1 MVCTKARV
9 SRCVWGLVAA
19 AWPARKRPSDRK
31 LVAAGLIIQDK
42 IRNLP
47 ENVAGFPEWLE
58 MDSAGTADPQNL
70 GTYQGHGATLRLGAT
85 TACRGRI
92 PGTED
97 GHPPRHAPHVEGALV
112 EGTLLAACWEGH
124 GQIA

>member
-31 LVAAGLIIQDK
+31 LVAAGLIIHDK

-47 ENVAGFPEWLE
+47 ENVAAFPEWLE
-58 MDSAGTADPQNL
+58 TRKILVRTKAMEL
-70 GTYQGHGATLRLGAT
+70 
-85 TACRGRI
+85 CCVWGRQ
-92 PGTED
+92 
-97 GHPPRHAPHVEGALV
+97 RHVE
-112 EGTLLAACWEGH
+112 EGYLELKMDTHCAMRHTSRGLSSKVPSWQQAGRAMGKSLRA
-124 GQIA
+124 